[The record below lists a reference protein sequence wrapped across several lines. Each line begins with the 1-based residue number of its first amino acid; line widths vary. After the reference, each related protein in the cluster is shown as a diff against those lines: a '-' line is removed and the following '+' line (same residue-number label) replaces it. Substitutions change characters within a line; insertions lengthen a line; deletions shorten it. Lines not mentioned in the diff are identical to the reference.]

1 MLHLH
6 ADPIRD
12 TRFAGCR
19 HPFVDWNRTVTHAVA
34 NYKKGEALKITFR
47 VSRFPATT
55 LGQRIRKRR
64 LEHGL
69 KQVELAAL
77 LGVNRGTIVNWEKD
91 RNKPGSPEMKK
102 VVQGFLKGRHPR
114 LKAELD
120 NRKQEEKLG

>member
-34 NYKKGEALKITFR
+34 NYKQHEALKITFR
-47 VSRFPATT
+47 VSRFPAKT
-55 LGQRIRKRR
+55 LGQRIRKHR
-64 LEHGL
+64 LERGL
-69 KQVELAAL
+69 KQLALAAL

-91 RNKPGSPEMKK
+91 RNKPGSSQMET
-102 VVQGFLKGRHPR
+102 VVQGFLKGRYSR
-114 LKAELD
+114 LEAELD
-120 NRKQEEKLG
+120 SRKQEEKLG